1 MTSLYIAA
9 SIVLVLTGAVH
20 SIIGELMIFRKLSK
34 ESIVPNQSAPPL
46 SLRNIRILWASWHA
60 LTVFGLALTGILFKA
75 GNNEL
80 PNLAWL
86 SNAIAAACLAGGL
99 LVLVGTKARHP
110 GWIALTLAAVLIWL
124 ALRASATV

>member
-46 SLRNIRILWASWHA
+46 SL
-60 LTVFGLALTGILFKA
+60 
-75 GNNEL
+75 
-80 PNLAWL
+80 
-86 SNAIAAACLAGGL
+86 AGGL